1 MENNEPKNQLAT
13 DAVEGQDIISRAKAN
28 SKLILGLS
36 VFILAV
42 IVGIFIWFFVAKSGS
57 QKADEAVG
65 RADVEQNDSIAMV
78 LYKEA
83 ATKGYKSGNRA
94 KVEVAIRLYQEGK
107 YQDALDYLKSASLD
121 DKVAAAGV
129 YTLMGDCYVNLN
141 QYDDAVK
148 AFNKA
153 ISKADENPVIVPV
166 ILVKQ
171 ANVYREMK
179 DYSAEYKALSTLIED
194 YPQFVQTSQTDFR
207 KYYERAKAAAG
218 K

>member
-1 MENNEPKNQLAT
+1 MENNEPKTQLAAEVAET
-13 DAVEGQDIISRAKAN
+13 KDMLSRAKAN
-28 SKLILGLS
+28 SKLIVGLFL
-36 VFILAV
+36 FILV
-42 IVGIFIWFFVAKSGS
+42 IIVIIFVWFFIAKSGS

-65 RADVEQNDSIAMV
+65 RADMAQNDSVAMV

-107 YQDALDYLKSASLD
+107 YEEALGYLKDASLD
-121 DKVAAAGV
+121 DKIAAAGV
-129 YTLMGDCYVNLN
+129 CTLMGDCYTNLN
-141 QYDDAVK
+141 QYPEAIK
-148 AFNKA
+148 AYDKA

-171 ANVYREMK
+171 ANVYRAMK
-179 DYSAEYKALSTLIED
+179 DYAGEYKALNTLVED